1 MVKESV
7 CWKHIWQ
14 VSLSKIK
21 IYIYGEEKH
30 KLCEKENISVKE
42 KEEPIK
48 YAKTELTGYNDGA
61 IRKVWK
67 KFGILKIV

>member
-7 CWKHIWQ
+7 CWKHTWQ

-21 IYIYGEEKH
+21 KKKGEEKH

-42 KEEPIK
+42 KEEPMK
-48 YAKTELTGYNDGA
+48 SAKTELTGYNDRV
-61 IRKVWK
+61 IREVWK
-67 KFGILKIV
+67 KLGILKTV

>member
-1 MVKESV
+1 MVKQSV

-21 IYIYGEEKH
+21 KKNGEEGH

-42 KEEPIK
+42 KEEPMK
-48 YAKTELTGYNDGA
+48 SAKTELTGYNDGA
-61 IRKVWK
+61 IKVWK
-67 KFGILKIV
+67 KFGILKTV